1 MSYRRTQPSWNGRLS
16 VWRRLRW
23 RLTWMKFSRRRSG
36 STRRPWPAPP
46 ARWSPLSFLCRDR
59 SQPFPCFQVK
69 RKDAILTK
77 CFHAFCYDCLRTRY
91 ETRWI
96 FQRILGDQKTFV
108 PDWMTPLITGRESV
122 QSVTLHLGLQ
132 TITGAFDSINH
143 FSVWFGKKIKA
154 TSKSCGTICS
164 PQALPFMSDNNV
176 KQKNRFSTLKCS
188 STEEFAVS
196 CSFCI
201 FECQQNLWK
210 TCRALPALPRG

>member
-1 MSYRRTQPSWNGRLS
+1 MDEILKEEIREYKETLTCPSCK
-16 VWRRLRW
+16 VI
-23 RLTWMKFSRRRSG
+23 TFKFSLQGQISTFSLFSG
-36 STRRPWPAPP
+36 KTKGCHFDKMLPRLLLWLPANALRDQVDISKNIGWPEDL
-46 ARWSPLSFLCRDR
+46 SPRKMTNERLLC
-59 SQPFPCFQVK
+59 
-69 RKDAILTK
+69 
-77 CFHAFCYDCLRTRY
+77 
-91 ETRWI
+91 
-96 FQRILGDQKTFV
+96 
-108 PDWMTPLITGRESV
+108 ITGRESV

-143 FSVWFGKKIKA
+143 LKIFSVWFGKKIKA

-188 STEEFAVS
+188 STEEFTVS

-201 FECQQNLWK
+201 FQCQQNLWK